1 MSRSYKM
8 PFHKLA
14 PDREW
19 QKMANRAFRRKAR
32 VVLSGQAD
40 EERHLPMLHKKE
52 GDCWGWPSDGAKI
65 RVPGYK
71 GIGK

>member
-1 MSRSYKM
+1 MSRSYKK

-19 QKMANRAFRRKAR
+19 QKKA
-32 VVLSGQAD
+32 V
-40 EERHLPMLHKKE
+40 HKKEE
-52 GDCWGWPSDGAKI
+52 GDCWGWPSEGAKI

>member
-1 MSRSYKM
+1 MSRSYKK

-19 QKMANRAFRRKAR
+19 QKKA
-32 VVLSGQAD
+32 V
-40 EERHLPMLHKKE
+40 HKKE
-52 GDCWGWPSDGAKI
+52 GDCWGWPSDGAKL
-65 RVPGYK
+65 RVSGYK